1 MFPPMSRTNRLAT
14 IVLAIGAAALA
25 GWWGAQFIAPAE
37 RRIILVNGTV
47 LAPSRAID
55 TFDLVDQGGRRF
67 TKERLA
73 GRWSVIYFGFT
84 TCPMICPT
92 TMAVLKDF
100 AQRVSGLPANARP
113 QVILITVDPEHDTPE
128 AMGRY
133 VTAFD
138 PSFLGLTGSR
148 TALDAVAAEFSVAHG
163 PAPAGGT
170 PDHSATIYFVDPQ
183 PTLTAV
189 FTPPHSAAAL
199 ADDYRRLSGR
209 LTGRLT
215 GHLASG

>member
-1 MFPPMSRTNRLAT
+1 MFPPMSRTNRITT
-14 IVLAIGAAALA
+14 IVLAIGVAALA
-25 GWWGAQFIAPAE
+25 GWWAAHFVAPAE
-37 RRIILVNGTV
+37 RSITLVNGT
-47 LAPSRAID
+47 LLTPGRAID
-55 TFDLVDQGGRRF
+55 TFDLVDQGGRHF

-138 PSFLGLTGSR
+138 PSFLGLTGSS
-148 TALDAVAAEFSVAHG
+148 TALDAVAAEFGVAHG
-163 PAPAGGT
+163 PATAGGT
-170 PDHSATIYFVDPQ
+170 LDHSATIYFVGPQ
-183 PTLTAV
+183 ATLTAV

-199 ADDYRRLSGR
+199 ADDY
-209 LTGRLT
+209 GRLT